1 MTWQD
6 GVAAVTLIMRLSFIE
21 DFTETNKCMCDCLHR
36 DKTFVLP
43 GFPTCVV
50 IVPTKSI
57 SSTAGDSTSHAAT
70 TISTI
75 S

>member
-6 GVAAVTLIMRLSFIE
+6 GVAAVTLIMRLRFIE
-21 DFTETNKCMCDCLHR
+21 DFTETNECACDCLNR

-50 IVPTKSI
+50 IVPKKSI
-57 SSTAGDSTSHAAT
+57 SSMAGDSTSHAAT
-70 TISTI
+70 TIRTVS
-75 S
+75 